1 MKKKYVTPTTVV
13 VNLNLIGSVLD
24 TTAGVNNKASVYST
38 WELGDDAKKNHNFNE
53 EEETPVG
60 TVGGNKSVWDD

>member
-13 VNLNLIGSVLD
+13 VKLNLMGSVLE
-24 TTAGVNNKASVYST
+24 TVNVNNGTVYGK
-38 WELGDDAKKNHNFNE
+38 WEDDDAKKNHNFNE

-60 TVGGNKSVWDD
+60 TVGSNKSLWDD